1 MSDRKPETG
10 VQSLPFLWGLLWSF
24 LRGLLWDLLQARTGT
39 PGSCMVSFGL
49 TQAPGVSWGLT
60 QAQGACCGVSYV
72 LTGALDKWGSH
83 KGMSSFGNS
92 RSFRKL
98 TSLSTITV
106 DVHREREI
114 SPGRGHVALVGS
126 SSARVGAPARRH
138 VSSVSHRLRGVS
150 TAMWPASVAAPASRS
165 GPAVPLWAQALAR
178 PYPVPTG
185 QAAYTSEACS
195 HSPWALLEDLS
206 RHLEAS
212 EDVGDEGALGLKTH
226 PSHRSSLPLF
236 LQGHRAHP
244 RPACTIPIT
253 SAKTSFPTE
262 VTFQLLRARACM
274 HLLGGTV

>member
-1 MSDRKPETG
+1 M
-10 VQSLPFLWGLLWSF
+10 W
-24 LRGLLWDLLQARTGT
+24 
-39 PGSCMVSFGL
+39 
-49 TQAPGVSWGLT
+49 
-60 QAQGACCGVSYV
+60 
-72 LTGALDKWGSH
+72 
-83 KGMSSFGNS
+83 
-92 RSFRKL
+92 
-98 TSLSTITV
+98 
-106 DVHREREI
+106 
-114 SPGRGHVALVGS
+114 ALVGS

-274 HLLGGTV
+274 HLLGGYSLTHGTPHTVCPQLYPLPDSPAAASRDRHAGHDNVGRSEVTVAGDKPRIGLSGHDGTLFPQLTLACRPEIQAAGPPLLVM